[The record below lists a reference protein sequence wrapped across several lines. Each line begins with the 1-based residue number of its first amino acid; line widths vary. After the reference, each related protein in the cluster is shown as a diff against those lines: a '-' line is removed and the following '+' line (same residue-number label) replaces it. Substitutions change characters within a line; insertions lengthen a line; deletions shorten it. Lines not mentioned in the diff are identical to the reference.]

1 MMENSWQILDRPPN
15 RAASIEARAAPED
28 SGVAVAAPETGVGAP
43 AAPAEGTGRAVPGPG
58 EWTGDSW
65 EAVAA
70 RGAGSRV
77 TQRRWCT
84 K

>member
-1 MMENSWQILDRPPN
+1 MENSWQILDRPPN
-15 RAASIEARAAPED
+15 RAVSIEARAVPED
-28 SGVAVAAPETGVGAP
+28 SGVAAAALETGVDAP
-43 AAPAEGTGRAVPGPG
+43 AGPAAGTGPAVPGPG

-65 EAVAA
+65 EGVAA

-77 TQRRWCT
+77 TQRGWGT